1 MPRANEEVAR
11 LLGEYADLLAIAGE
25 DRFRIRAYENAA
37 RSVAG
42 SAKDVSQFSVR
53 ELTKLSGVGKAIAEK
68 VREYLDTGA
77 IAKLDELRARV
88 GGGVRDLLDVGGL
101 GPKRAAFLHRE
112 LGISTVE
119 ELRAAAET
127 GALRGLSGFGRT
139 LEEKILRGSLQDR
152 DDPCDR
158 FAATGD
164 HHLFFSGQKSRQ
176 LFLELPHAYELEAG
190 RLGHNVPSF
199 VVTTM
204 YHNATTCAGRQ
215 GC

>member
-1 MPRANEEVAR
+1 MLRRRNALHEDPHAPTATSVERVHPPRRSSMAENGLLTASRGIPPMAADMRTLVSMTILTVHGFPGCLQR
-11 LLGEYADLLAIAGE
+11 LECLL
-25 DRFRIRAYENAA
+25 
-37 RSVAG
+37 
-42 SAKDVSQFSVR
+42 
-53 ELTKLSGVGKAIAEK
+53 
-68 VREYLDTGA
+68 
-77 IAKLDELRARV
+77 LRNARV
-88 GGGVRDLLDVGGL
+88 LQDHAD
-101 GPKRAAFLHRE
+101 
-112 LGISTVE
+112 
-119 ELRAAAET
+119 
-127 GALRGLSGFGRT
+127 

-204 YHNATTCAGRQ
+204 YHHATAWAGRQ
-215 GC
+215 GSDNIIEKNKSLFEDK